1 MTTLI
6 TGGAG
11 YIGSITT
18 RLIRSTGRSVVVLDT
33 LENGHIKAVGDA
45 PFVQGDIADTDLV
58 MNICRDHNV
67 DEVVHFAAYKAVGES
82 MSHPGKYFQNN
93 VTGSQKL
100 CDALQRAG
108 VERIVFS
115 STAGIYGNPAVV
127 PVTELAPP
135 QCESVYAETKLM
147 IERTLGWY
155 SQTTPLRHVN
165 LRYFNAA
172 GASAD
177 ATLGEDW
184 RHSQNLIP
192 HVMKA
197 LLGFAP
203 ALQVFG
209 NDFPTV
215 DGTGVRDYIHVE
227 DLATA
232 HVAALD
238 YLSGGG
244 TSTTCNVG
252 TGRGTSVLQI
262 IETTER
268 VSGKKVPYE
277 IVARRAGDPAE
288 CYADARL
295 INQLFGWSPTR
306 SLDDIISSAYAWH
319 VSHPQ
324 GHDTEMS

>member
-18 RLIRSTGRSVVVLDT
+18 RLIRSTGRAVVVLDT

-58 MNICRDHNV
+58 RKICHEHNV

-82 MSHPGKYFQNN
+82 MENPGKYFQNN

-100 CDALQRAG
+100 FEALQQAG
-108 VERIVFS
+108 VERVVFS
-115 STAGIYGNPAVV
+115 STAGIYGNPDVV
-127 PVTELAPP
+127 PVTESAPP
-135 QCESVYAETKLM
+135 RCESVYAETKLM

-155 SQTTPLRHVN
+155 DKTTSLRHVN

-172 GASAD
+172 GASSD
-177 ATLGEDW
+177 STLGEDW

-197 LLGFAP
+197 LLGYAP
-203 ALQVFG
+203 KLSVFG
-209 NDFPTV
+209 NDFPTP

-227 DLATA
+227 DLASA

-238 YLSGGG
+238 HLANNGRSL
-244 TSTTCNVG
+244 TCNVG
-252 TGRGTSVLQI
+252 TGFGTSVMQI
-262 IETTER
+262 IDTTER
-268 VSGKKVPYE
+268 ITGKKVPYE
-277 IVARRAGDPAE
+277 IAPRRAGDPAA

-295 INQLFGWSPTR
+295 INQEFGWSPTKN
-306 SLDDIISSAYAWH
+306 LEDIIASAYAWH
-319 VSHPQ
+319 TSHPR
-324 GHDTEMS
+324 GHDS